1 MHLNNP
7 WKKLYENWPA
17 RDNREALA
25 LKLLSEAK
33 SERIM
38 EETGMNHE
46 ECQTAHCRRHEPH
59 IDFGTYASPTAQLHR
74 QPQTLSG
81 DTARCRSLV

>member
-38 EETGMNHE
+38 EETGMNRE
-46 ECQTAHCRRHEPH
+46 EYRAFMKWAREYEVSYLCVK
-59 IDFGTYASPTAQLHR
+59 G
-74 QPQTLSG
+74 G
-81 DTARCRSLV
+81 DANAGK

>member
-38 EETGMNHE
+38 EETGMNRE
-46 ECQTAHCRRHEPH
+46 EYRAFMKWARAYEVSHLCVR
-59 IDFGTYASPTAQLHR
+59 G
-74 QPQTLSG
+74 G
-81 DTARCRSLV
+81 DANAGN

>member
-7 WKKLYENWPA
+7 WKKIYENWPV
-17 RDNREALA
+17 RDNREAMA

-38 EETGMNHE
+38 EETGMNRE
-46 ECQTAHCRRHEPH
+46 EYRAFNEMGKRVRSITFVCQRR
-59 IDFGTYASPTAQLHR
+59 
-74 QPQTLSG
+74 
-81 DTARCRSLV
+81 RC